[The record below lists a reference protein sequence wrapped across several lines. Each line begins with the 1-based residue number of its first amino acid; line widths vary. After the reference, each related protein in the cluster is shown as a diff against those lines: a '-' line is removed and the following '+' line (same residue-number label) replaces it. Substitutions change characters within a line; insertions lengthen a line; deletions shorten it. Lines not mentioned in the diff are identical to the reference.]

1 MVAEGP
7 TRAADARRV
16 TFYTV
21 ADAAF
26 FPGVVALINSLR
38 LVGHSDPVV
47 VADLG
52 LLPEQRARL
61 ETVADVVT
69 LEHDVISNPTLYKAY
84 PHALGA
90 TGRVVTIDSDMIVT
104 CRLDGVV
111 DAVDDGRVCM
121 HLVPSQP
128 QRFFPEWAELFGL
141 RAPLRPSRYLNAGVI
156 AFDQARWPDLLPRW
170 WEMCMGIPREATR
183 AGGAPWEAPTCDAD
197 QDALNALLM
206 SEVPAGSVALRRQ
219 HVVDE
224 LLGVRLLDPL
234 TLRCTDGAVPCE
246 ILHHTGGPK
255 PWQPQA
261 WMRVRRNAY
270 VRLLPRLLLSADVAL
285 TLRPDE
291 LPVWL
296 HDNARGR
303 AVLRAL
309 DAVNGSTRAV
319 VRRTPRGVYQQLRR
333 LRARLA
339 HEVPESV
346 GASGDGPAAAAA
358 RGAQPAGSAAGPR
371 R

>member
-1 MVAEGP
+1 MAQTSP
-7 TRAADARRV
+7 ARAAGARPV

-26 FPGVVALINSLR
+26 FPGVVALVNSLR
-38 LVGHSDPVV
+38 LSGHDDPVV

-61 ETVADVVT
+61 ETVADVVS
-69 LEHDVISNPTLYKAY
+69 LDAAVISNPTLYKAY
-84 PHALGA
+84 PHATGA
-90 TGRVVTIDSDMIVT
+90 TGRIVIIDSDMVVT
-104 CRLDGVV
+104 SRLDEVV
-111 DAVDDGRVCM
+111 SAVDEGRICM

-128 QRFFPEWAELFGL
+128 QRFFPEWADLFGL
-141 RAPLRPSRYLNAGVI
+141 RAPLRSERYLNAGVL
-156 AFDQARWPDLLPRW
+156 AFDQGRWPDLLPRW
-170 WEMCMGIPREATR
+170 WEMCMRIPREGTR
-183 AGGAPWEAPTCDAD
+183 AGGAPWDAPTCDAD

-224 LLGVRLLDPL
+224 LLHVRVLDEVSL
-234 TLRCTDGAVPCE
+234 CCVDGGGEPCE
-246 ILHHTGGPK
+246 ILHHTGNPK

-270 VRLLPRLLLSADVAL
+270 VRLLPRLLLAPDVAL
-285 TLRPDE
+285 RLRPDE

-296 HDNARGR
+296 HDDPQGR
-303 AVLRAL
+303 ATLRSL
-309 DAVNGSTRAV
+309 DAVNGSARAV
-319 VRRTPRGVYQQLRR
+319 VRRTPPGAYRQLRR

-339 HEVPESV
+339 HEVPETV
-346 GASGDGPAAAAA
+346 
-358 RGAQPAGSAAGPR
+358 
-371 R
+371 